1 MSALGGL
8 LPYVGRNQEVTR
20 MAIAILQLG
29 DVELRTTD
37 SLTCRTLFRLMN
49 TAVRDEELD
58 DMVDAPRAQQIP
70 DA

>member
-1 MSALGGL
+1 
-8 LPYVGRNQEVTR
+8 

-58 DMVDAPRAQQIP
+58 DMVNAPVPSKSWTLEDHATGWP
-70 DA
+70 TPPH